1 MGAWIKR
8 SDMEEH
14 IRMPS
19 RTQHSTLKT
28 NCMRSL
34 VIAAVIGLLAWSW
47 HDLSL
52 TAVGTAIARWGW
64 REGLLFGALNLFI
77 LAAMCWRW
85 SLILRQLQ
93 FPVGFGSLIL
103 YRVGAN
109 TLSYVTPG
117 PQFGGEPLQV
127 YCLAAFQGVT
137 PAAASASV
145 AVDRLIELVGNLLFL
160 TLAGLY
166 VLQTLSPD
174 AAAVRPALVVMAGVG
189 LAAGLLLGAVA
200 SGRNPL
206 SRLIAW
212 WGRRT
217 RWSPKLTGLIN
228 FVQASESRAAP
239 ILIPRH
245 LRWYALAGVAQW
257 GAFLAELWLI
267 YTFLGVSLSAP
278 ALLTLAVAA
287 RLAFLLPLPG
297 GWGILEAGQ
306 VTAFAGLGGDP
317 TLAMAACL
325 IMRARDLV
333 LLAIG
338 AGLLTRWLRPVSAAQ
353 PKRRLDAT

>member
-1 MGAWIKR
+1 
-8 SDMEEH
+8 
-14 IRMPS
+14 MPLHA
-19 RTQHSTLKT
+19 QHSSVKT

-34 VIAAVIGLLAWSW
+34 VIAAIIGLLAWSW
-47 HDLSL
+47 RDLSL

-64 REGLLFGALNLFI
+64 REGFLFGALNLFI

-103 YRVGAN
+103 YRMGSN

-127 YCLAAFQGVT
+127 YCLAAYQQVP

-145 AVDRLIELVGNLLFL
+145 AVDRLIELVGNLMFL
-160 TLAGLY
+160 TLAGIY
-166 VLQTLSPD
+166 VLPTLPLD
-174 AAAVRPALVVMAGVG
+174 TAAVGPALVIMAGVG
-189 LAAGLLLGAVA
+189 LTAGLLLGAVA
-200 SGRNPL
+200 SGRKPL
-206 SRLIAW
+206 SRLAARGIRHA
-212 WGRRT
+212 
-217 RWSPKLTGLIN
+217 RWSPKLTRLIEM
-228 FVQASESRAAP
+228 VPATESLAAP
-239 ILIPRH
+239 VLTPRH
-245 LRWYALAGVAQW
+245 LCWYALAGVVQW
-257 GAFLAELWLI
+257 GAFLAELGII

-297 GWGILEAGQ
+297 GWGLLEAGQ
-306 VTAFAGLGGDP
+306 VTAYAGLGGDP
-317 TLAMAACL
+317 TVAMAACL

-333 LLAIG
+333 LIAAG
-338 AGLLTRWLRPVSAAQ
+338 AGLLTRWLRPLSLEQ
-353 PKRRLDAT
+353 PKRRLDVTGRRPCYLSNSIDRER